1 MGFSIINHPC
11 GGTPIYGNTQLSSR
25 IWMFGKFGI
34 ALSKNLRLDGVMNHN
49 YDIVFFRDLGI
60 IRQFQLIYSG
70 WWFQTFL
77 FFHLYINIW
86 DVILP
91 IDELIFFRG

>member
-1 MGFSIINHPC
+1 
-11 GGTPIYGNTQLSSR
+11 
-25 IWMFGKFGI
+25 
-34 ALSKNLRLDGVMNHN
+34 MNHN

-70 WWFQTFL
+70 WGFQTFL